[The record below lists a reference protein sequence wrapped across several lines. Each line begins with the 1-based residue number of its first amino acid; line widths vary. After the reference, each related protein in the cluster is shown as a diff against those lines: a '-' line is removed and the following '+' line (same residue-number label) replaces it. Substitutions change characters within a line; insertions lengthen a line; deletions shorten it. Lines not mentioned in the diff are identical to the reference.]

1 MFKLKEYILEIEK
14 TGSFSQAA
22 ANLYVSQPSLSAS
35 VKRLEE
41 KIGEPLFDRSTTPV
55 SLTECGKEYVR
66 AALMI
71 SQAEQNFMGYLEEY
85 AGGQKGA
92 LTIGGSNLNLTV
104 VIPPILKRYQNTYPG
119 IKLELME
126 GNIDTLCEQLK
137 EGRLDFVVD
146 SCEMDPEQFAE
157 YVYQPEHL
165 ILAVPSV
172 FSCNKKLG
180 AYRLQWED
188 ILANRHL
195 DDAVLAVP
203 LLEFDEIPF
212 LLMKPETD
220 TGKRTA
226 SICKNSGFVPKGV
239 LSFQQH
245 STMFHMACAGMGA
258 AFVTDVMIENVYSKP
273 ELFYY
278 KVGGQECCRNIRFY
292 KKRDKRMNYAMQAFL
307 KEAGI
312 QWD

>member
-41 KIGEPLFDRSTTPV
+41 KIGEPLFDRSTSPV
-55 SLTECGKEYVR
+55 TLTECGKEYIK
-66 AALMI
+66 AAQMI
-71 SQAEQNFMGYLEEY
+71 SQAEHNFLNYLEEY
-85 AGGQKGA
+85 TGCVTGE
-92 LTIGGSNLNLTV
+92 LTIGGSNLNLAV
-104 VIPPILKRYQNTYPG
+104 VMPPVLKHFWDAYPG
-119 IKLELME
+119 IHLELVE
-126 GNIDTLCEQLK
+126 GNIDKLCELLR
-137 EGRLDFVVD
+137 EGKLDFVVD
-146 SCEMDPEQFAE
+146 SCEMDPGLFQEFI
-157 YVYQPEHL
+157 YHSEHL
-165 ILAVPSV
+165 
-172 FSCNKKLG
+172 
-180 AYRLQWED
+180 
-188 ILANRHL
+188 
-195 DDAVLAVP
+195 VLAVP
-203 LLEFDEIPF
+203 KHFPCNERLGRYSMTWDDICAGRHVESDIPVLPLNEMGDIPF
-212 LLMKPETD
+212 LFMKPETD
-220 TGKRTA
+220 TGKR
-226 SICKNSGFVPKGV
+226 SSSLCKNAGFEPNVV
-239 LSFQQH
+239 LTFQQH